1 MNQSGETTTLKRRI
15 LVVDDEEDMLDLI
28 REPLLREGFEVLTAL
43 SGRDALKIIRSQTPD
58 LVLLDLMLP
67 DLDGLEVCRQM
78 KWDPVTARIPVLMV
92 TGKSDEADVVL
103 GLGLGAEDYVT
114 KPFRIKELIARIKV
128 IHRRLESQQDSR
140 REGQRLAVDSDTGET
155 RLDGKPIALRPTE
168 QRLMRALA
176 SQVGT
181 VLSRAELLAAASA
194 TEDDVSER
202 TIDVHIQSIRRKLGD
217 QARRIATV
225 RGTGYMLER

>member
-1 MNQSGETTTLKRRI
+1 
-15 LVVDDEEDMLDLI
+15 MLDLL
-28 REPLLREGFEVLTAL
+28 REPLLREGFDVATAT
-43 SGRDALKIIRSQTPD
+43 SGREALEYIRAQTPD

-78 KWDPVTARIPVLMV
+78 KWDPSTAHIPVLMV
-92 TGKSDEADVVL
+92 TGKTDEADVVL
-103 GLGLGAEDYVT
+103 GLGIGAEDYLT
-114 KPFRIKELIARIKV
+114 KPFRMKELIARCKV
-128 IHRRLESQQDSR
+128 ILRRLESAQAQRTDKP
-140 REGQRLAVDSDTGET
+140 RLAVDTATGET

-176 SQVGT
+176 VNAGE
-181 VLSRAELLAAASA
+181 VLSRAALLAAASSA
-194 TEDDVSER
+194 EDEVSER

-217 QARRIATV
+217 QARRIATI